1 MLCLGFHGNQLPKQ
15 GTLVSVIT
23 AQYMASQYTQMLSW
37 LPAALDSGR
46 LLKGEN
52 EHIPTLHGWEK
63 KEMKYTLWLCQ
74 IAIEND
80 HL

>member
-1 MLCLGFHGNQLPKQ
+1 MLCLGFHDNQLPKQ

-63 KEMKYTLWLCQ
+63 KK
-74 IAIEND
+74 
-80 HL
+80 